1 MDARRP
7 FSRTRIRVGL
17 ILLAFLLMA
26 GLIIARIG
34 VFHIGADDEGLS
46 GIVSIKGTV
55 KADELRLT
63 GGEVRKLN
71 RAVEE
76 HRDTFSK
83 VDLFLDVKDK
93 SPAVEPD
100 TVLVWAMILKA
111 NGDCEVRS
119 WSRKVLRSELVPQMI
134 IYMERAAK
142 EYREF
147 KKHPDVKQSFK
158 CLYI

>member
-1 MDARRP
+1 M
-7 FSRTRIRVGL
+7 
-17 ILLAFLLMA
+17 
-26 GLIIARIG
+26 
-34 VFHIGADDEGLS
+34 
-46 GIVSIKGTV
+46 SIKGTL
-55 KADELRLT
+55 KPEELRLT

-93 SPAVEPD
+93 SPSVKPG

-119 WSRKVLRSELVPQMI
+119 WSRKVPRSELVPQMVL
-134 IYMERAAK
+134 YMDRAAK
-142 EYREF
+142 EYKEF

>member
-1 MDARRP
+1 MDVKRP

-17 ILLAFLLMA
+17 IILAFLLMA
-26 GLIIARIG
+26 GVIVARIG
-34 VFHIGADDEGLS
+34 IFSGGADDEGLS
-46 GIVSIKGTV
+46 GIVAIKGTV
-55 KADELRLT
+55 KPEELRLT

-76 HRDTFSK
+76 HRETFSK

-93 SPAVEPD
+93 SLSIKSD

-119 WSRKVLRSELVPQMI
+119 WSRKVPRAELVSQMI
-134 IYMERAAK
+134 IYMDRAAK